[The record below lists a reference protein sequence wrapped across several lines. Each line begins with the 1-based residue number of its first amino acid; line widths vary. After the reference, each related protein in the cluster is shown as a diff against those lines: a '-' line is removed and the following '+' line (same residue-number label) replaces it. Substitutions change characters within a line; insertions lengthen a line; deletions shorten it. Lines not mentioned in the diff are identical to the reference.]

1 MGGFLDVLRT
11 EKKYPVSGAQVY
23 QLVSVLG
30 QVFPYDEYCKDG
42 RGYLVRSVYFDSF
55 DNRDFFEKEAG
66 VECRKK
72 IRLRTYGPSGP
83 AKLEWKQKQGS
94 VQRKRSLILTREDA
108 MALIAGEYQ
117 VLFSYEEPIA
127 MEFYTLMASQL
138 YRPRCMVQYYRLAFM
153 VPVNQTRITVDSGLS
168 SHEGCYGLFSGLP
181 PLYPAAGL
189 GHVTLEVK
197 YNHFLPGY
205 VKDIL
210 SPFGFLEVSNSKY
223 VAARR
228 YGLGGKPI

>member
-1 MGGFLDVLRT
+1 MGEFLDVLRT

-23 QLVSVLG
+23 RLVSVLG
-30 QVFPYDEYCKDG
+30 QVFPLDEYCEDG

-55 DNRDFFEKEAG
+55 DNQDFFEKEAG
-66 VECRKK
+66 LECRKK
-72 IRLRTYGPSGP
+72 IRLRTYGNSGP
-83 AKLEWKQKQGS
+83 VKLEWKQKQGS
-94 VQRKRSLILTREDA
+94 VQRKRSLILAREDA
-108 MALIAGEYQ
+108 KALVEGEYR

-127 MEFYTLMASQL
+127 KEFYTLMVSKL
-138 YRPRCMVQYYRLAFM
+138 YRPRCMVQYIRQAFV

-168 SHEGCYGLFSGLP
+168 SHEGSYGLFSELP
-181 PLYPAAGL
+181 PLYPAADL
-189 GHVTLEVK
+189 GHATLEVK

-210 SPFGFLEVSNSKY
+210 SPFGLSEVSNSKY